1 MGDCASER
9 LDTALGVASEMFI
22 DRGYQIQ
29 DTMCPGGVRRIYA
42 LAGGAGGAGRAGVYC
57 SIIDEKLSV
66 GTFKREMDYF
76 GQNNPFRLVVFISSD
91 RGVQGLKE
99 RMGYFKEVRFEHHCI
114 DDMQSNVTRHVFVPK
129 HARVDG
135 VPEGSKDSQLPY
147 ITRQD
152 PIVRYYAFEPG
163 DVIEIMRQ
171 DGTVGYRI
179 VH

>member
-1 MGDCASER
+1 MDTPIDGSSER
-9 LDTALGVASEMFI
+9 LDNALSVVSEMFV
-22 DRGYQIQ
+22 DRGYQIR
-29 DTMCPGGVRRIYA
+29 DKMCPGGVRRIYA
-42 LAGGAGGAGRAGVYC
+42 LNGETGVYC
-57 SIIDEKLSV
+57 SILDEKLSV

-76 GQNNPFRLVVFISSD
+76 GANNPFRLVVFISSD
-91 RGVQGLKE
+91 KGVQGLKE
-99 RMGYFKEVRFEHHCI
+99 RMGYFKEIRFEHHCI
-114 DDMQSNVTRHVFVPK
+114 DDMQSNVTKHVFVPK

-135 VPEGSKDSQLPY
+135 MPEGSKDSQLPY

-152 PIVRYYAFEPG
+152 PIVKYYAFEPG